1 MKNNCDIVRD
11 LLPLYVDGVCS
22 QESAKLVEEHLTDC
36 QSCRELLD
44 KLRGEEEI
52 IPGSPSAAPP
62 EDGAKV
68 LERTARTVGFH
79 VVRALVG
86 IFAIVMIWMV
96 YLWQE
101 GMAGQG
107 NYRYVSYGLHEIF
120 NLVILITMAAT
131 WIWLIAVLWRIVR
144 QKRWRRYWA
153 LALTLALLAGAQI
166 AYFVWMSGYT
176 AHTGVAQV
184 LKVTDQ
190 THVVVQ
196 IGEEIWEMET
206 VPILSDLLEEDG
218 TVYMIDYYT
227 RTDRPG
233 WAYLNYV
240 WDIVINGQGEYT
252 DG

>member
-1 MKNNCDIVRD
+1 MADRGAMA
-11 LLPLYVDGVCS
+11 YS
-22 QESAKLVEEHLTDC
+22 TAKTL
-36 QSCRELLD
+36 
-44 KLRGEEEI
+44 
-52 IPGSPSAAPP
+52 A
-62 EDGAKV
+62 
-68 LERTARTVGFH
+68 
-79 VVRALVG
+79 
-86 IFAIVMIWMV
+86 
-96 YLWQE
+96 
-101 GMAGQG
+101 
-107 NYRYVSYGLHEIF
+107 
-120 NLVILITMAAT
+120 
-131 WIWLIAVLWRIVR
+131 AVLGSG
-144 QKRWRRYWA
+144 A
-153 LALTLALLAGAQI
+153 DPGAAGRG
-166 AYFVWMSGYT
+166 YFVWMSGYT

-184 LKVTDQ
+184 LEVTDQ

>member
-1 MKNNCDIVRD
+1 MKH
-11 LLPLYVDGVCS
+11 P
-22 QESAKLVEEHLTDC
+22 K
-36 QSCRELLD
+36 
-44 KLRGEEEI
+44 K
-52 IPGSPSAAPP
+52 
-62 EDGAKV
+62 
-68 LERTARTVGFH
+68 
-79 VVRALVG
+79 RAL
-86 IFAIVMIWMV
+86 
-96 YLWQE
+96 
-101 GMAGQG
+101 
-107 NYRYVSYGLHEIF
+107 
-120 NLVILITMAAT
+120 
-131 WIWLIAVLWRIVR
+131 
-144 QKRWRRYWA
+144 A

-184 LKVTDQ
+184 LEVTDQ